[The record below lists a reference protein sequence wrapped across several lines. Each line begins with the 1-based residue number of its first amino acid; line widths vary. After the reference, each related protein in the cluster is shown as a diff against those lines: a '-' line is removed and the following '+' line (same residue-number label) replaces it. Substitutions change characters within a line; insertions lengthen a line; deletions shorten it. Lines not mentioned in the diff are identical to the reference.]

1 MIKLTNKGEIKMK
14 WNKNFNIG
22 KTIILIG
29 FCIVFNMVNSF
40 SVSAAV
46 SLERNTNPS
55 QETLDYI
62 ENHLIDFVH
71 IENVDNIDTSNVY
84 IGQPFDIYDKN
95 SGKLLTTKY
104 PVYNNGKCIGI
115 GSTFKTKKTGE
126 YTTTLSFESPL
137 IDLLNTLYKKQGQ
150 FKIVNNSD
158 LNTFEVVLSNEGS
171 KNFNQDERLFTISR
185 TSIKDEN
192 LKRQF
197 SVRSANYPDYMKLPL
212 SVTETQTTKPWC
224 AAYAAALILSYE
236 FSTDIRAYDL
246 MKWAHTHWWNPNPDL
261 DQLSLSHDQIIAY
274 ARTLGSAPYKVNR
287 SLYREEIMEEI
298 SNYRMIY
305 AGTHREDDSSIR
317 HAIVVYGYEKDKWYY
332 FWNPWGR
339 ESFSSMDTDEIETN
353 DGKFWWDSSIR
364 NFTW

>member
-1 MIKLTNKGEIKMK
+1 MIKLTNKEEIKMK

-95 SGKLLTTKY
+95 SGKLITTKY

-115 GSTFKTKKTGE
+115 GSPIKTKKTGE
-126 YTTTLSFESPL
+126 YTTTLSFESTL
-137 IDLLNTLYKKQGQ
+137 IDLLNTLYKKEGQ

-158 LNTFEVVLSNEGS
+158 LHTFEVVLSNDES
-171 KNFNQDERLFTISR
+171 KYFNQDERLFSIPR
-185 TSIKDEN
+185 TSIRDEN
-192 LKRQF
+192 LKRKF
-197 SVRSANYPDYMKLPL
+197 SDRSANYPESMLLPL
-212 SVTETQTTKPWC
+212 SEIETQSTEPWY

-236 FSTDIRAYDL
+236 FSTEIRAKDL

-261 DQLSLSHDQIIAY
+261 YKLSLSNDQVIAY
-274 ARTLGSAPYKVNR
+274 ARTLGSAPYEVNR

-298 SNYRMIY
+298 SNYRMIF
-305 AGTHREDDSSIR
+305 AGTHNEDNSSDR
-317 HAIVVYGYEKDKWYY
+317 HAFVV
-332 FWNPWGR
+332 
-339 ESFSSMDTDEIETN
+339 
-353 DGKFWWDSSIR
+353 
-364 NFTW
+364 

>member
-1 MIKLTNKGEIKMK
+1 MK
-14 WNKNFNIG
+14 WNKNFNIS
-22 KTIILIG
+22 KTIILIV
-29 FCIVFNMVNSF
+29 FCIIFNLVNSF

-71 IENVDNIDTSNVY
+71 IENIDNIDTSNVY

-95 SGKLLTTKY
+95 SEKILTTKY

-115 GSTFKTKKTGE
+115 ASPFKTNKTGE
-126 YTTTLSFESPL
+126 YTRILSFKSPL
-137 IDLLNTLYKKQGQ
+137 IDLLNNLYKKEGS
-150 FKIVNNSD
+150 FRVINNSD
-158 LNTFEVVLSNEGS
+158 LHKFEVVQSNESS
-171 KNFNQDERLFTISR
+171 KKFNQDERLFTIPR
-185 TSIKDEN
+185 AIIKDGN
-192 LKRQF
+192 LKRNF
-197 SVRSANYPDYMKLPL
+197 SERSANYPDSMLLPL
-212 SVTETQTTKPWC
+212 SVTEKQPSKPWC

-236 FSTDIRAYDL
+236 FSKDIRAKDL
-246 MKWAHTHWWNPNPDL
+246 MEWAHTHWWDPNPDL
-261 DQLSLSHDQIIAY
+261 DKLSLSKDQIIAY

-305 AGTHREDDSSIR
+305 ASTHNENDSSDR
-317 HAIVVYGYEKDKWYY
+317 HAFVVYGYDKDKWYY
-332 FWNPWGR
+332 IWNPWG
-339 ESFSSMDTDEIETN
+339 EELYSSMDTDKIETD
-353 DGKFWWDSSIR
+353 DGYKYWWDSSIR